1 LVEMPLHFME
11 DVDFASGIKLNSI
24 TEPIYT

>member
-1 LVEMPLHFME
+1 MPLHFME